1 MSKTAAPRKV
11 GDKEA
16 LAIGN
21 TIRGSARK
29 LNLVATL
36 IRGRK
41 VEEAL
46 NILKFSPKA
55 MADDVR
61 KVLASAVANAENNHN
76 LDVDALV
83 VAEAS
88 VGKSISMKRF
98 ATRARGRS
106 SRIVK
111 PFSQVRIVV
120 REQEEA
126 YMGQKSSPIGLRLQ
140 INRTW
145 DSRWFAEGQDYGRL
159 LLEDLKIRRTIV
171 EKLPQAAIS
180 KVVIERPA
188 KICRISIYAARPG
201 VIIGKKGADIE
212 KLKRELQ
219 KMTSSEVSLNI
230 VEIRKPEIDAKLVA
244 QGVADQLERRIAFR
258 RAMKRAVQSA
268 LRLGAEGIRI
278 TCAGRLG
285 GAEIARTEWYREG
298 RVPLHTLRGNVDY
311 AEAEAHTAY
320 GVCGVK
326 VWVFKGE
333 ILGHDPLAQDRLMM
347 EAQTS
352 GVRPAREERGNR

>member
-1 MSKTAAPRKV
+1 
-11 GDKEA
+11 
-16 LAIGN
+16 
-21 TIRGSARK
+21 
-29 LNLVATL
+29 
-36 IRGRK
+36 
-41 VEEAL
+41 
-46 NILKFSPKA
+46 
-55 MADDVR
+55 
-61 KVLASAVANAENNHN
+61 
-76 LDVDALV
+76 
-83 VAEAS
+83 
-88 VGKSISMKRF
+88 
-98 ATRARGRS
+98 
-106 SRIVK
+106 
-111 PFSQVRIVV
+111 
-120 REQEEA
+120 
-126 YMGQKSSPIGLRLQ
+126 MGQKTSPIGLRLQ

-145 DSRWFAEGQDYGRL
+145 DSRWFAEGGEYGRL
-159 LLEDLKIRRTIV
+159 LLEDLKIRRTII

-219 KMTSSEVSLNI
+219 KMTTSEVSLNI

-244 QGVADQLERRIAFR
+244 QGIADQLERRIAFR

-268 LRLGAEGIRI
+268 MRLGADGVRVA
-278 TCAGRLG
+278 CGGRLG
-285 GAEIARTEWYREG
+285 GAEIARSESYREG
-298 RVPLHTLRGNVDY
+298 RVPLHTLRANIDF
-311 AEAEAHTAY
+311 AEAEAHTSY

-333 ILGHDPLAQDRLMM
+333 ILGHDPMSQDRLMM